1 MLKQWLRLYAA
12 RITFS
17 TALRPDT
24 IDLEGIS
31 MRIRTIFVA
40 LVLTLAASTF
50 AAPQATAPHD
60 PPIIDNAGYQKIL
73 ADNHGKPLLITFWAT
88 WCEPCRAEFPM
99 LNELIQEYQPKGLK
113 VVGINLDDEGD
124 LILTRRFIARYKPAF
139 PNYRKKAGGEAAFI
153 QAVLPGWSGAIPASF
168 FYAPDG
174 HQIGHLL
181 GGTDR
186 ETFEADIR
194 QLLASNS
201 SAAAGK

>member
-1 MLKQWLRLYAA
+1 
-12 RITFS
+12 
-17 TALRPDT
+17 
-24 IDLEGIS
+24 
-31 MRIRTIFVA
+31 MRTRTVFVA
-40 LVLTLAASTF
+40 LILALAASSF

-60 PPIIDNAGYQKIL
+60 PPLIDAAGYQKII
-73 ADNHGKPLLITFWAT
+73 ADNHGKPVLITFWAS

-99 LNELIQEYQPKGLK
+99 LNELIKEYQPKGLK
-113 VVGINLDDEGD
+113 VVGVNLDDDGD

-139 PNYRKKAGGEAAFI
+139 PNFRKKAGGQDAFV

-181 GGTDR
+181 GESDR
-186 ETFEADIR
+186 ATYEAAIR

>member
-1 MLKQWLRLYAA
+1 LYAA

-24 IDLEGIS
+24 IDVEGFL

-50 AAPQATAPHD
+50 AAPQASAPHD
-60 PPIIDNAGYQKIL
+60 PPLIDAAGFQKIL

-139 PNYRKKAGGEAAFI
+139 PSFRQKAGGESAFV
-153 QAVLPGWSGAIPASF
+153 QAVLPGWSGAIPATF

-181 GGTDR
+181 GENDR
-186 ETFEADIR
+186 ATYEAAIR

-201 SAAAGK
+201 SAASGK